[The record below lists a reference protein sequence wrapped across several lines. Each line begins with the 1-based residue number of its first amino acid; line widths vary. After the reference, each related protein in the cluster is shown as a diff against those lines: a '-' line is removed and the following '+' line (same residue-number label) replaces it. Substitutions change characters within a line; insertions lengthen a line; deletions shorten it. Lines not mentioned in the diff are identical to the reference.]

1 MLTIFKKWAFQI
13 GSSKLGAK
21 KARQF
26 EKEINR
32 IVKLTKK
39 IITSLAAPFR
49 CEGKRMREIGRL
61 SDVRFS

>member
-1 MLTIFKKWAFQI
+1 MQISVCECVYVCSLYFKKWAFQI

-39 IITSLAAPFR
+39 
-49 CEGKRMREIGRL
+49 
-61 SDVRFS
+61 